1 MLRRLIGGSRPAVV
15 EDHSRE
21 GKMHLLEEADIFR
34 YLSHAQM
41 EDIERMTT
49 MTTCRKG
56 RALFGLGESGE
67 ALFIL
72 KRGRVQLSRMT
83 EDGRRI
89 VTAILEA
96 GSVFGE
102 MPMLSQS
109 MQGTAAEALD
119 DCTLCVMS
127 RQDLETLI
135 LANPRVG
142 LNIIHALSERV
153 AELERR
159 LEMQAYQPVTERLA
173 STLLRLAGEGTVISG
188 ASHQQIAETIGASRE
203 TVTRALGDLRTQGL
217 IDVSRSRIAIHDRA
231 GLARVAHTE

>member
-15 EDHSRE
+15 DDHSRE

-34 YLSHAQM
+34 DLSHAQM

-142 LNIIHALSERV
+142 LNIIHTLSERV

-231 GLARVAHTE
+231 GLARIAHTE